1 MRFRTLALAASLFLA
16 ATPATTARAEPTA
29 SESETA
35 LQLYKDAKAMRDRG
49 ELEKAL
55 EKFRAAHALA
65 ETPITALEL
74 GRTFVMMGK
83 LVEGREVLLAV
94 QRIPVRK
101 NESQKAVD
109 ARKESD
115 SLAAAIKPRLATLN
129 LTVKGSGKLSVDNVS
144 VPAAAFSAPRLV
156 NPGLHVIVSEVEGAA
171 PKRQEITLTEGQTQE
186 VVVDMAAEKG
196 VARTDDKV
204 VPPTNPPPPESH
216 GRSPLVYVGFGVGIV
231 GVGVGA
237 VTGILTLSKAGNL
250 KDACVSEKC
259 PPSSQSDLD
268 SAGTTGTIS
277 TIGFIVGAVGLTVG
291 LVTLLLDKPAATSTN
306 AAHVWITPVGA
317 MGRF

>member
-1 MRFRTLALAASLFLA
+1 MRLRTLALAVSLFLA
-16 ATPATTARAEPTA
+16 AAPAFAEPTA

-35 LQLYKDAKAMRDRG
+35 LQLYKDGKAIRDRG

-74 GRTFVMMGK
+74 GRTYVMMGK

-109 ARKESD
+109 ARKEAD
-115 SLAAAIKPRLATLN
+115 TLAASIKPRLATLN
-129 LTVKGSGKLSVDNVS
+129 LSVKGTGKVSVDNVA

-156 NPGLHVIVSEVEGAA
+156 NPGLHVIVSEVDGAP
-171 PKRQEITLTEGQTQE
+171 PKRQEVTLAEGQTQE
-186 VVVDMAAEKG
+186 VVIDMPAATSVVKTEDPKI
-196 VARTDDKV
+196 
-204 VPPTNPPPPESH
+204 VPPNNPPPESH

-237 VTGILTLSKAGNL
+237 VTGILTLSKAGTL

-291 LVTLLLDKPAATSTN
+291 VVTLLLDKPSSAN